1 MVDGVL
7 YITEP
12 NTVLAIDARTGREI
26 WKYTWKGLPAFAL
39 GNRGAAIYGD
49 WLFFE
54 TYDNHLVSLDI
65 KTGKER
71 WNKEMA
77 DVKRDYFSS
86 VSPLVIKNHVIV
98 GVGGDFLDVPNFAE
112 ARDPETGEVQWHFWT
127 TAHEGDPGFKTWPNK
142 NAVEHGG
149 GGVWYPST
157 YDPELNLLYIPT
169 GNANPVMA
177 GQSREGDNLYT
188 ASVVALNPDTGKMVW
203 YFQYSPH
210 DTHDWDAAQTPILFD
225 GVIDGKPRKLAGAG
239 ASLGAVL
246 RPRPDQRKEHP
257 DGSFHGRAELVQGH
271 RPQRPADPR
280 SDEGAAGRRRA
291 YLAEFQWLDRMA
303 ESRLQSG
310 YRTVLRGNLA
320 VVHDLLQDR
329 HRRAAGR
336 LLGHGARRRSGQER
350 TARDRRQDG
359 QNRLE
364 ARHQYRRAELC
375 SPRRAIWCSAAMV
388 PGTSS
393 RSMRET
399 ASRFGM
405 PVCSR
410 IPATRP
416 SLTCWTGIS
425 TFSWRAG
432 KTFTHFVSSR
442 VRNRTGR

>member
-1 MVDGVL
+1 MVNGVL

-39 GNRGAAIYGD
+39 GNRGVGIYGD

-71 WNKEMA
+71 WNKELA

-112 ARDPETGEVQWHFWT
+112 ARDPETGDLQWHFWT

-225 GVIDGKPRKLAGAG
+225 ATIDGKPRKLSGAG
-239 ASLGAVL
+239 ASLGTVL
-246 RPRPDQRKEHP
+246 RSRPHQRQEHP
-257 DGSFHGRAELVQGH
+257 DRA
-271 RPQRPADPR
+271 
-280 SDEGAAGRRRA
+280 
-291 YLAEFQWLDRMA
+291 
-303 ESRLQSG
+303 
-310 YRTVLRGNLA
+310 LRG
-320 VVHDLLQDR
+320 
-329 HRRAAGR
+329 
-336 LLGHGARRRSGQER
+336 R
-350 TARDRRQDG
+350 TQ
-359 QNRLE
+359 L
-364 ARHQYRRAELC
+364 
-375 SPRRAIWCSAAMV
+375 V
-388 PGTSS
+388 
-393 RSMRET
+393 
-399 ASRFGM
+399 
-405 PVCSR
+405 
-410 IPATRP
+410 
-416 SLTCWTGIS
+416 
-425 TFSWRAG
+425 
-432 KTFTHFVSSR
+432 
-442 VRNRTGR
+442 